1 MTTVAS
7 TGSARPC
14 DVLTFGETLAL
25 LRPTTIGALRH
36 AHQLQL
42 LVGGSE
48 SNVAIGVTRL
58 GLRSRW
64 VGRVGDDELG
74 ERVLREIRAEGVSVR
89 GVVDP
94 TAPTALM
101 IKEQRSAD
109 QVRVSYYRRGSA
121 GSRLEP
127 DDLPED
133 WVAEST
139 VLHVT
144 GITPAL
150 SPSARRTVHHA
161 VDVARASG
169 TLVSLDL
176 NYRQALWSEEEF
188 GTVLRDLVPAVD
200 VVFGSPHEV
209 THLVGAC
216 GGSAERQLEALA
228 ELGPG
233 QAVLKLGA
241 RGALALVDGRLHQQ
255 DAIPVTVADPVGAGD
270 AFVAGWLAELVA
282 RPDDVAARL
291 ATAAACGALAC
302 TVPGDW
308 EGAPSRREVQA
319 LSGPAGDDVHR

>member
-1 MTTVAS
+1 MGS
-7 TGSARPC
+7 TETARPC

-25 LRPTTIGALRH
+25 LRPTQVGALRH
-36 AHQLQL
+36 VHELQL

-48 SNVAIGVTRL
+48 SNVAIGVARL
-58 GLRSRW
+58 GLRTRW

-74 ERVLREIRAEGVSVR
+74 ARVLREIRAEGVSVC

-109 QVRVSYYRRGSA
+109 QVRVTYYRRDSA

-127 DDLPED
+127 DDLPD
-133 WVAEST
+133 GWVAEST

-150 SPSARRTVHHA
+150 SPSARRTVHRA
-161 VDVARASG
+161 VDAARASG

-176 NYRQALWSEEEF
+176 NYRRALWTEQEF
-188 GTVLRDLVPAVD
+188 GTALRALVPTAD

-209 THLVGAC
+209 AQVVGAC
-216 GGSAERQLEALA
+216 GGRPEHQLEALA
-228 ELGPG
+228 ELGPR

-241 RGALALVDGRLHQQ
+241 EGALALVDGTLHQQ
-255 DAIPVTVADPVGAGD
+255 DALPVTVADPVGAGD

-282 RPDDVAARL
+282 RPDDVPARL
-291 ATAAACGALAC
+291 VTAAACGAFAC

-308 EGAPSRREVQA
+308 EGAPSRREVEA
-319 LSGPAGDDVHR
+319 LVRPAGDGVHR